1 MRRRGDGDDRVQSNQ
16 PPLRV
21 KELHHEIFAFDVRLA
36 ALMMDATRWEE
47 QAHHEHAKGWVPL
60 SRETNG

>member
-1 MRRRGDGDDRVQSNQ
+1 
-16 PPLRV
+16 V

-47 QAHHEHAKGWVPL
+47 QAHHEHAKGWV
-60 SRETNG
+60 RRAN